1 MCLRLWNIWNIRHCF
16 SLNVTRK
23 FEDPLFSIMNT
34 KFHPRLMDFENI
46 NLCASTVSNVLFVFE
61 IDFKPSANAIKP
73 VPLNLLKTI
82 EKPLVTLSYMKEDLI
97 LEEVY
102 SLNAFY
108 LRVSSVDSVS
118 RKSLIYFIRVPYLIA
133 IYFTKCKERWKHL

>member
-1 MCLRLWNIWNIRHCF
+1 
-16 SLNVTRK
+16 
-23 FEDPLFSIMNT
+23 
-34 KFHPRLMDFENI
+34 MDFENI

-108 LRVSSVDSVS
+108 LRVSSVDSVL
-118 RKSLIYFIRVPYLIA
+118 RKSSIYYIRVPQPIA
-133 IYFTKCKERWKHL
+133 IYFTKCKER